1 MAADGSVK
9 TRQQG
14 LQQAASVI
22 FSLVAIVPLLIFAW
36 TLHTLGV
43 IRSTQ
48 AQLSL
53 GLALAVALLGFWMFR
68 SMLGRMAE
76 VVQAL
81 AAAVEQAN
89 RARRPP
95 AATPAPA
102 AASAPVVTPSPEAAP
117 APAVVP
123 STAEPEAAVSAPAPV
138 AATTTN
144 GATAAAAATAPAS
157 PAPAPAV
164 SPAVLR
170 PSPAPR
176 PAVAPVNRPARAVP
190 GIGKIRELT
199 EVVRT
204 MDALWHREASAH
216 VGKRVQISVANSR
229 EPLIGTL
236 SEASGDGL
244 ILEQTDGA
252 IAVAYGR
259 VTAIDR
265 VS

>member
-1 MAADGSVK
+1 MADDGSVR

-22 FSLVAIVPLLIFAW
+22 FALVAVVPLLIFAW
-36 TLHTLGV
+36 TLHTLGA

-48 AQLSL
+48 AQVSL

-89 RARRPP
+89 RARR
-95 AATPAPA
+95 APA
-102 AASAPVVTPSPEAAP
+102 GPLPPVTAP
-117 APAVVP
+117 APAVAAA
-123 STAEPEAAVSAPAPV
+123 TAAPAPV
-138 AATTTN
+138 AEAVAVLAEPLLAAAGPVAN
-144 GATAAAAATAPAS
+144 GGAVPAAATPVM
-157 PAPAPAV
+157 PMPAV
-164 SPAVLR
+164 
-170 PSPAPR
+170 APR
-176 PAVAPVNRPARAVP
+176 PAAAPARQARAVP

-216 VGKRVQISVANSR
+216 LGQRVQISVANSR
-229 EPLIGTL
+229 EPLVGTL

-244 ILEQTDGA
+244 ILEQPDGP

-265 VS
+265 LT

>member
-1 MAADGSVK
+1 MADDGSAR

-22 FSLVAIVPLLIFAW
+22 FALVAVVPLLIFAW
-36 TLHTLGV
+36 TLHTLGA

-95 AATPAPA
+95 AVATASVPTVAPA
-102 AASAPVVTPSPEAAP
+102 AAAP
-117 APAVVP
+117 
-123 STAEPEAAVSAPAPV
+123 SAPAAPV
-138 AATTTN
+138 EPVPAPPN
-144 GATAAAAATAPAS
+144 GAAAAPS
-157 PAPAPAV
+157 LKPAPVMSMPLV
-164 SPAVLR
+164 
-170 PSPAPR
+170 APR
-176 PAVAPVNRPARAVP
+176 PAPANTARPARAVP
-190 GIGKIRELT
+190 GLGKIRELT

-204 MDALWHREASAH
+204 MDALWHREATAH
-216 VGKRVQISVANSR
+216 LGRRVQISVANSR
-229 EPLIGTL
+229 EPLVGTL
-236 SEASGDGL
+236 SEASSDGL
-244 ILEQTDGA
+244 ILEQPDGA
-252 IAVAYGR
+252 VAIAYGR

-265 VS
+265 LH

>member
-1 MAADGSVK
+1 MADGSVK
-9 TRQQG
+9 SRQQG

-22 FSLVAIVPLLIFAW
+22 FALVAIVPLLIFAW
-36 TLHTLGV
+36 TLHSLGV

-53 GLALAVALLGFWMFR
+53 GLALGIALLGFWMFR

-95 AATPAPA
+95 AVA
-102 AASAPVVTPSPEAAP
+102 AAAPVAGRPADTESITVAA
-117 APAVVP
+117 AA
-123 STAEPEAAVSAPAPV
+123 TAEPDAAVAVAPPAV
-138 AATTTN
+138 AATTN
-144 GATAAAAATAPAS
+144 GATAPAS
-157 PAPAPAV
+157 PAPAPPLPGVA
-164 SPAVLR
+164 PR
-170 PSPAPR
+170 PSVAPR
-176 PAVAPVNRPARAVP
+176 PAPASVNRPARAVP

-244 ILEQTDGA
+244 ILEQADGA

-265 VS
+265 LA

>member
-1 MAADGSVK
+1 MADGSVRTK
-9 TRQQG
+9 QQG

-22 FSLVAIVPLLIFAW
+22 FALVAIVPLLIFAW

-95 AATPAPA
+95 APTSAPPA
-102 AASAPVVTPSPEAAP
+102 AAAS
-117 APAVVP
+117 
-123 STAEPEAAVSAPAPV
+123 STEGAEPVIAAAVPAPV
-138 AATTTN
+138 N
-144 GATAAAAATAPAS
+144 GATAPATPGSPAS
-157 PAPAPAV
+157 PAPAVAMPTV
-164 SPAVLR
+164 
-170 PSPAPR
+170 APR
-176 PAVAPVNRPARAVP
+176 PPAAPRSMVASAAGQARAVP

-216 VGKRVQISVANSR
+216 LGKRVQISVANSR
-229 EPLIGTL
+229 DPLIGTL

-244 ILEQTDGA
+244 ILDQDDGPV
-252 IAVAYGR
+252 AVAYGR

-265 VS
+265 LS